1 MSEDTKAQIAELA
14 EAGGVTAE
22 DIERFAEA
30 VAKLGAEPEGPI
42 TYTNR
47 AARRARARAERRRA

>member
-1 MSEDTKAQIAELA
+1 MNEDVQDQLRKFA
-14 EAGGVTAE
+14 EATNITAE